1 LQIAGDNG
9 AAGSG
14 AMTAEMTLEM
24 ILEAIHGDDSRH
36 KPMPWD
42 FASPITYLSGVAC

>member
-9 AAGSG
+9 AAGFG
-14 AMTAEMTLEM
+14 AMTAEMT
-24 ILEAIHGDDSRH
+24 LEAIHGDDSRH